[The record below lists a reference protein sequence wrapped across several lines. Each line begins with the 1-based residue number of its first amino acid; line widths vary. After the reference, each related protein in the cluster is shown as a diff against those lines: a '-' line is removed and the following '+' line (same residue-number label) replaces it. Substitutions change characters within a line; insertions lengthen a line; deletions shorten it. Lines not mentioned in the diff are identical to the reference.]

1 MLGVLD
7 NKCPACNAKINF
19 NPANQKWDCEYCGSK
34 FTLEEM
40 QQHSNASTVEANT
53 VVEVK
58 NEAMGNMDMYHC
70 NNCGAEIIADENT
83 TSTFCVYCGS
93 TAILKNRI
101 DSGRAPNYIIPF
113 KNVKDDAVVAFKNL
127 FKHKPLTPKCF
138 KDPKNIQKITGVYI
152 PFWAYDLV
160 ADGQI
165 DFEAT
170 DVTTWS
176 DSRYR
181 YTKTSRY
188 SVKKSGHFDFDKVLS
203 DASSRFPNDLMDSIE
218 PFNYQDL
225 VQYNH
230 AYLSGFLAEKYDVVS
245 NEAFKEAGARSI
257 RSTQDHI
264 LMDMGNYTGKVIFE
278 NTLVAK
284 QTKAEYAL
292 LPVWMVNV
300 KYKDKYYL
308 FAMNGQTGEFIGD
321 IPIDKNKVILYSVG
335 IFALIFVISIII
347 SYIIYLVGVL

>member
-230 AYLSGFLAEKYDVVS
+230 AYLSGFLAEKYDVDE
-245 NEAFKEAGARSI
+245 NAGLERAKERTMLTCVDLVQ
-257 RSTQDHI
+257 STVGHQSKRVVNNSMNI
-264 LMDMGNYTGKVIFE
+264 E
-278 NTLVAK
+278 PK
-284 QTKAEYAL
+284 QCHYIM
-292 LPVWMVNV
+292 LPVWMVNIQ
-300 KYKDKYYL
+300 YKDKNYT
-308 FAMNGQTGEFIGD
+308 FAMNGQTGKIVGN
-321 IPIDKNKVILYSVG
+321 IPIG
-335 IFALIFVISIII
+335 IKETITWSIIVYVISLIIF
-347 SYIIYLVGVL
+347 YLGMMVF

>member
-58 NEAMGNMDMYHC
+58 TEAMGSMDMYHC

-113 KNVKDDAVVAFKNL
+113 KKVKDDAVVAFKNL

-176 DSRYR
+176 DSSYR

-230 AYLSGFLAEKYDVVS
+230 AYLSGFLAEKYDVDE
-245 NEAFKEAGARSI
+245 NAGLERARE
-257 RSTQDHI
+257 RTMLTCVDLVQSTVGHQSKRVVNNSMNIEPKCCHYI
-264 LMDMGNYTGKVIFE
+264 M
-278 NTLVAK
+278 
-284 QTKAEYAL
+284 
-292 LPVWMVNV
+292 LPVWMVSIQ
-300 KYKDKYYL
+300 YKDKNYT
-308 FAMNGQTGEFIGD
+308 FAMNGQTGKIVGN
-321 IPIDKNKVILYSVG
+321 IPIGVKETITWSIIVY
-335 IFALIFVISIII
+335 VISLIIF
-347 SYIIYLVGVL
+347 YLGMMVF

>member
-230 AYLSGFLAEKYDVVS
+230 AYLSGFLAEKYDVDE
-245 NEAFKEAGARSI
+245 NAGLERARE
-257 RSTQDHI
+257 RTMLTCVDLVQSTVGHQSKRVVNNSMNI
-264 LMDMGNYTGKVIFE
+264 E
-278 NTLVAK
+278 PK
-284 QTKAEYAL
+284 QCHYIM
-292 LPVWMVNV
+292 LPVWMVNIQ
-300 KYKDKYYL
+300 YKDKNYT
-308 FAMNGQTGEFIGD
+308 FAMNGQTGKIVGN
-321 IPIDKNKVILYSVG
+321 IPIG
-335 IFALIFVISIII
+335 IKETITWSIIVYVISLIIF
-347 SYIIYLVGVL
+347 YLGMMVF

>member
-127 FKHKPLTPKCF
+127 FKYKPLTPKCF

-230 AYLSGFLAEKYDVVS
+230 AYLSGFLAEKYDVDE
-245 NEAFKEAGARSI
+245 NAGLERAKERTMLTCVDLVQ
-257 RSTQDHI
+257 STVGHQSKRVVNNSMNI
-264 LMDMGNYTGKVIFE
+264 E
-278 NTLVAK
+278 PK
-284 QTKAEYAL
+284 QCHYIM
-292 LPVWMVNV
+292 LPVWMVNIQ
-300 KYKDKYYL
+300 YKDKNYT
-308 FAMNGQTGEFIGD
+308 FAMNGQTGKIVGN
-321 IPIDKNKVILYSVG
+321 IPIGVKETITWSIIVY
-335 IFALIFVISIII
+335 VISLIIF
-347 SYIIYLVGVL
+347 YLGMMVF